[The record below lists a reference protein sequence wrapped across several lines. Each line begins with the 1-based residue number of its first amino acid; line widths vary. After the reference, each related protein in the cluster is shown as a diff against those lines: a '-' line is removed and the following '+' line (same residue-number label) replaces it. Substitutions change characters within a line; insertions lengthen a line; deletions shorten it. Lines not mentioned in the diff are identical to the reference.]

1 MNKITNLKKNCI
13 NLLNLYNT
21 KKEFI
26 CCVCNNKKNMYVTY
40 SNTGRKRLL
49 CRCGTRERQRG
60 LLFLILFHT
69 EIFNKQNL
77 NVLHT
82 SPAFELNLIKLIK
95 HHNPSLNYITSDIK
109 DKTCD
114 LLLDLVNIP
123 QDKYNTYNYIIN
135 IHVLE
140 HIRIKKN
147 VYIVINNI
155 YNMLTDRG
163 KAIIAVPQDFKLDV
177 DILEDPNAD
186 PNPDHWRKF
195 GCKFVDLL
203 NKFTKVEIIYDTSF
217 KNINEKFIQNKKT
230 YKDLFLDKL
239 KIINSYV
246 DGQVFYICH
255 K

>member
-13 NLLNLYNT
+13 NLLNLYNN

-40 SNTGRKRLL
+40 SSTGRKRLL

-69 EIFNKQNL
+69 EIFQQQNL
-77 NVLHT
+77 HILHT
-82 SPAFELNLIKLIK
+82 SPAFELNLIRLIK
-95 HHNPSLNYITSDIK
+95 HHNPSLNYITSDFK

-114 LLLDLVNIP
+114 LLLDLANIP
-123 QDKYNTYNYIIN
+123 QEKYNTYNYIIN

-140 HIRIKKN
+140 HIRIKKD

-155 YNMLTDRG
+155 YNMLKDRG
-163 KAIIAVPQDFKLDV
+163 KAIIAVPQDFTLDV

-195 GCKFVDLL
+195 GYKFVDLL
-203 NKFTKVEIIYDTSF
+203 NQFTKVEIIFDTNF
-217 KNINEKFIQNKKT
+217 EIVKNKLIKNSRQYT
-230 YKDLFLDKL
+230 DLFLDVKR
-239 KIINSYV
+239 
-246 DGQVFYICH
+246 DGDCYADAQVFYICH